1 MDKIIEW
8 YNAGEIITLSV
19 TVGDIFNYSTILEI
33 DNIAIWDD
41 VVNIMVGEMNIDLS
55 VTDFIERENGL
66 YYTEGGVS
74 ILLTI

>member
-19 TVGDIFNYSTILEI
+19 TVGDIFNFNTILEI
-33 DNIAIWDD
+33 DDIAIWDD
-41 VVNIMVGEMNIDLS
+41 VVNIMIGEMNIDLS

-66 YYTEGGVS
+66 YYTEGDVS

>member
-1 MDKIIEW
+1 MNKIIEW

-19 TVGDIFNYSTILEI
+19 TVGDIFNFNTILEI
-33 DNIAIWDD
+33 DDIAIWDD

-66 YYTEGGVS
+66 YYAEGDVS

>member
-19 TVGDIFNYSTILEI
+19 IVGNIFNFNTILEI
-33 DNIAIWDD
+33 DDIAIWDD
-41 VVNIMVGEMNIDLS
+41 VINIMVGEMNIDLC

-66 YYTEGGVS
+66 YYTEGNVT

>member
-19 TVGDIFNYSTILEI
+19 TVGNIFNFNTILEI

-41 VVNIMVGEMNIDLS
+41 VVNIMVGEMNIDLC

-66 YYTEGGVS
+66 YYTEGDVS